1 MMGPEN
7 NDDQDM
13 SSMAHAGTDH
23 GPAKQLKVLNYSRY
37 EGTEN
42 QYPLSNTPVVKRHP

>member
-7 NDDQDM
+7 SDDQDI
-13 SSMAHAGTDH
+13 SAVAHANTDH
-23 GPAKQLKVLNYSRY
+23 GPAKQLKVLNYSKY

-42 QYPLSNTPVVKRHP
+42 QYPLSNTPVVKRP

>member
-7 NDDQDM
+7 SDDQDV
-13 SSMAHAGTDH
+13 SSMAHSNTDP
-23 GPAKQLKVLNYSRY
+23 GPAKQLKVLNYRR

-42 QYPLSNTPVVKRHP
+42 QYPLSNTPVVRRP